1 MKNQLFA
8 LIGMGLL
15 LASISASAQTVA
27 LKAKIPFNFVV
38 TGRTIPAGEYAIQS
52 VDKQGVML
60 SIRDADLRPTSM
72 VISHRCESLNR
83 SAQTKLVFHRYGT
96 RYFLAQ
102 ICGREINRVT
112 NCLRATTRPKLH
124 RTTSLKMWFWLRHC
138 VSCID
143 LTKEP
148 RRLPS

>member
-102 ICGREINRVT
+102 IWREGDKSGYELPKSNHETEVAQDYQSQNVVLAAT
-112 NCLRATTRPKLH
+112 LR
-124 RTTSLKMWFWLRHC
+124 
-138 VSCID
+138 
-143 LTKEP
+143 
-148 RRLPS
+148 